1 MSGFEN
7 YSREAADIELE
18 IERKGIALG
27 IDWNDEVQVRTLA
40 QEALKARSG
49 EQNNPGYGD
58 TEEQRTRVDLF
69 GLAQLM
75 LTVMR
80 ESADE
85 NMLTHGGPVWKIFGR
100 ALWLEA
106 RILGL
111 ISRENRVPKQPD
123 T

>member
-7 YSREAADIELE
+7 YSREASDIELE

-40 QEALKARSG
+40 QEALKAKVRAETDAG
-49 EQNNPGYGD
+49 HRETND
-58 TEEQRTRVDLF
+58 QRARVDLF

-80 ESADE
+80 ESAEE
-85 NMLTHGGPVWKIFGR
+85 NMLIHGGPIWKIFGR

-106 RILGL
+106 GILGL
-111 ISRENRVPKQPD
+111 TKPDKTRPKER
-123 T
+123 